1 MKKQVLFSLCLTA
14 ASAAL
19 ITGCA
24 TKQDYAAATAQQDA
38 TEIATAET
46 IEMQQ
51 EVVAEPTP
59 AIQPTEPVVETV
71 PVVEPVP
78 EVPAEPVAAPT
89 PAPEKKAV
97 HPKPVAYTVTSGD
110 SVSALSVRF
119 GVRTP
124 DILALNPSLRK
135 NPNSLRIG
143 QTVMLPPGTDV
154 TKKAKPRAPKPAP
167 AKGSTM
173 YTVKSGDVLG
183 TIAVRHGVTIAAIKS
198 ANNLKSDTIWVGQ
211 KLAIPGATKKAK
223 IVTAT
228 DPVAKKTPA
237 KKPAKPAEKK
247 VEKKDAPVSD
257 VTADPVEVLPDAPE
271 APQAGEAELNL
282 PPPPV
287 IETVPPAPEQPTAE
301 PTTAMQDYVVGPNE
315 DLVAVALKWGVTLP
329 ELRAANNI
337 DEASGNAV
345 AEGTT
350 LKIPVPAQ

>member
-1 MKKQVLFSLCLTA
+1 MKKQMLFSLCLTA
-14 ASAAL
+14 ASAVFVA
-19 ITGCA
+19 GCA
-24 TKQDYAAATAQQDA
+24 TKQDVAAANAQQDA

-59 AIQPTEPVVETV
+59 AIAPVQPEAEVA

-78 EVPAEPVAAPT
+78 EVPAEPAAAPA

-97 HPKPVAYTVTSGD
+97 HPKPVPYTVTAGD

-143 QTVMLPPGTDV
+143 QQVMLPPGTDV
-154 TKKAKPRAPKPAP
+154 TKKAKIRAPKPAP
-167 AKGSTM
+167 AKGSTT

-183 TIAVRHGVTIAAIKS
+183 TIARRHGVTVAAIKS
-198 ANNLKSDTIWVGQ
+198 ANNLKSDAIWVGQ
-211 KLAIPGATKKAK
+211 KLTIPAAVKKAK
-223 IVTAT
+223 VVTAT
-228 DPVAKKTPA
+228 DPAAKKAPA
-237 KKPAKPAEKK
+237 KTAEKK
-247 VEKKDAPVSD
+247 VEKPAEKPAPV
-257 VTADPVEVLPDAPE
+257 AEPEPVVELPELPE
-271 APQAGEAELNL
+271 TPVQAGEAEL
-282 PPPPV
+282 PPPPPAPA
-287 IETVPPAPEQPTAE
+287 IDETVPPAPIQPAE
-301 PTTAMQDYVVGPNE
+301 AAPAMQDYVVGPNE

-337 DEASGNAV
+337 DEANGNAV

-350 LKIPVPAQ
+350 LKIPVSAQ